1 MKKVKFLHNLFEWD
15 RTVPVLLFSPADV
28 MSFTNESSRGYFAL
42 SFFDN
47 LFIATDGKNDQM
59 VLKLFK
65 VLQVRVQ
72 VTCVIGMKRS
82 QRI

>member
-15 RTVPVLLFSPADV
+15 RTVPVLLFSPADAARF
-28 MSFTNESSRGYFAL
+28 SDESSGGCFAL
-42 SFFDN
+42 SFSDN

-59 VLKLFK
+59 ALKLFK

-72 VTCVIGMKRS
+72 VTCVTGMKRR